1 MNILITSGNGMIGA
15 EITKYLSKKNKVYS
29 TYRNKKPKKIQNTI
43 WKKID
48 LEHPINWKIKPD
60 IIINC
65 AVTSKFSKKN
75 SINDYVDSNIIA
87 AKNILDFAI
96 KSKSKKIINLSSIS
110 VYKLGKKKLINE
122 NSEIENQN
130 ILSITKH
137 LGEQILAE
145 SNIDCINLR
154 LPAILNLDLKKN
166 HSWMN
171 NLFFNIK
178 KNKKIRIFNANSKF
192 NSVIH
197 INYIFELLD
206 KIINKKEKLKGTF
219 NFLPLRGE
227 KLIDIILYI
236 KKFYR
241 SRSKIEIV
249 KSSFVSPYFSSKKI
263 FSKLKFKI
271 PGTLPIIKYSLTNKI
286 IL

>member
-1 MNILITSGNGMIGA
+1 M
-15 EITKYLSKKNKVYS
+15 
-29 TYRNKKPKKIQNTI
+29 
-43 WKKID
+43 
-48 LEHPINWKIKPD
+48 
-60 IIINC
+60 
-65 AVTSKFSKKN
+65 
-75 SINDYVDSNIIA
+75 
-87 AKNILDFAI
+87 
-96 KSKSKKIINLSSIS
+96 
-110 VYKLGKKKLINE
+110 
-122 NSEIENQN
+122 
-130 ILSITKH
+130 
-137 LGEQILAE
+137 QIV
-145 SNIDCINLR
+145 
-154 LPAILNLDLKKN
+154 
-166 HSWMN
+166 
-171 NLFFNIK
+171 
-178 KNKKIRIFNANSKF
+178 KF

-271 PGTLPIIKYSLTNKI
+271 LVHYL
-286 IL
+286 